1 MIRIL
6 KNTLYTF
13 FSKGHERTIRAKK
26 NIAFSFFLKGISIVV
41 GFVLIPMTITYV
53 NQSEYGVW
61 LTLSSIISWL
71 SFFDVGLG
79 NGLKNKLAETNAL
92 KQYDKSVAY
101 VSTTYAV
108 LVLIA
113 SGAFIIFFIGN
124 NFIDWQKILNAQ
136 SGDLTQLALIVFG
149 FFCVQ
154 FVSQII
160 STVLTAFHA
169 PAKASLI
176 SVIGQLLVLIT
187 IFVLTKTTK
196 GSLIYLG
203 YTLAGIPVIV
213 QMISSFWLY
222 NTEYKIVKPSFKAVN
237 FKYVKDL
244 LGIGGVFFILQ
255 IGALILFQTD
265 NIIITQL
272 FGPQKVTVFNVAYKL
287 FAMVSMISGIILTP
301 FWSAYTDAY
310 AKDDFDWMRG
320 SLKKTRNIWLI
331 LSGGAF
337 LLLIVSPL
345 IYRIWLHDSVQVPV
359 SVSIA
364 MFLYVI
370 GFNWMQVNCF
380 FLNGIG
386 KIRIQLYLY
395 LFSIVV
401 NIPLAIFLAK
411 FFNIAGVT
419 LSNVVIFIIMGI
431 ILHIQCNKI
440 LNKSATGLWNK

>member
-1 MIRIL
+1 MIGTL
-6 KNTLYTF
+6 KNTISAF
-13 FSKGHERTIRAKK
+13 FSKGHERTVLAKK
-26 NIAFSFFLKGISIVV
+26 NIAFSFFLKCISIVV
-41 GFVLIPMTITYV
+41 GFVLIPLTISYV

-61 LTLSSIISWL
+61 VTLSSIISWL

-92 KQYDKSVAY
+92 KQYDKSVTY

-108 LVLIA
+108 LGLIA
-113 SGAFIIFFIGN
+113 SGVFIVFLIGN
-124 NFIDWQKILNAQ
+124 NFINWPKILNAQ
-136 SGDLTQLALIVFG
+136 SNNLTELALIVFG
-149 FFCVQ
+149 FFCLQ

-169 PAKASLI
+169 PAKSSLI
-176 SVIGQLLVLIT
+176 SVIGQLLVLGI
-187 IFVLTKTTK
+187 IFALTKTTK
-196 GSLIYLG
+196 GSLLYLG
-203 YTLAGIPVIV
+203 LTLAGIPVVV
-213 QMISSFWLY
+213 QILASIWLY
-222 NTEYKIVKPSFKAVN
+222 STEYKIVAPSFKAVN

-244 LGIGGVFFILQ
+244 LGIGGVFFIIQ

-272 FGPQKVTVFNVAYKL
+272 FGPQNVTVFNVAYRL
-287 FAMVSMISGIILTP
+287 FSMVIMVSSIILTP

-310 AKDDFDWMRG
+310 AKNDFVWMRRT
-320 SLKKTRNIWLI
+320 LKKTRNIWLI
-331 LSGGAF
+331 LSAGAF
-337 LLLIVSPL
+337 LLLIVSPFV
-345 IYRIWLHDSVQVPV
+345 YKIWLHGKVDVPF

-364 MFLYVI
+364 MFLYVV
-370 GFNWMQVNCF
+370 GFNLMQVNCF

-395 LFSIVV
+395 IFSIIV
-401 NIPLAIFLAK
+401 NIPIAIFLAR

-419 LSNVVIFIIMGI
+419 LSNVFIFVIMGI

-440 LNKSATGLWNK
+440 LNKTATGLWDK

>member
-6 KNTLYTF
+6 KNTLYTI
-13 FSKGHERTIRAKK
+13 FSKGHERTVRAKK
-26 NIAFSFFLKGISIVV
+26 NIAFSFLLKGISIVV

-53 NQSEYGVW
+53 NQDEYGIW

-92 KQYDKSVAY
+92 KQYDKSSAY
-101 VSTTYAV
+101 VSTTYAA
-108 LVLIA
+108 LALIA
-113 SGAFIIFFIGN
+113 SGVFIIFLIGN
-124 NFIDWQKILNAQ
+124 NFINWSKVLNAQ
-136 SGDLTQLALIVFG
+136 SNNLTELALIVFG
-149 FFCVQ
+149 FFCLQ
-154 FVSQII
+154 FISQII
-160 STVLTAFHA
+160 NTVLTAFHS
-169 PAKASLI
+169 PAKSSLI
-176 SVIGQLLVLIT
+176 NVIGQLMVLII

-203 YTLAGIPVIV
+203 LTLAGVPVIV
-213 QMISSFWLY
+213 QTVASIWLY
-222 NTEYKIVKPSFKAVN
+222 NTEYKIVKPSFTAID
-237 FKYVKDL
+237 FKYIKDL
-244 LGIGGVFFILQ
+244 LGIGGVFFVLQ

-287 FAMVSMISGIILTP
+287 FSMVMMVSGIILTP
-301 FWSAYTDAY
+301 FWAAYTDAY
-310 AKDDFDWMRG
+310 AKNDFDWMQR
-320 SLKKTRNIWLI
+320 SLKKTRSIWLI
-331 LSGGAF
+331 LSAGTI
-337 LLLIVSPL
+337 LLLIISPL
-345 IYRIWLHDSVQVPV
+345 VYRIWLHDQVQVPL

-364 MFLYVI
+364 MTLYVI

-386 KIRIQLYLY
+386 KVRIQLYLY
-395 LFSIVV
+395 IFSIIV

-411 FFNIAGVT
+411 YFDIAGVT
-419 LSNVVIFIIMGI
+419 LSNVVIFIIMGV

-440 LNKSATGLWNK
+440 LSKSATGLWNK